1 MHRLCEYT
9 LISFKCQSIR
19 SKVHCTNKTLHNES
33 LKNVTVH
40 LGPRVTCAKNM
51 TLPKVYSRSEKLS
64 MSGFIKKI
72 YIYNRLYNVHLSTA
86 DLPYHSR
93 SASKS
98 HSLI

>member
-19 SKVHCTNKTLHNES
+19 LKVHCTNKTLHNES

-40 LGPRVTCAKNM
+40 VGPCVTCAKNL
-51 TLPKVYSRSEKLS
+51 TLPKVYSHREKLS
-64 MSGFIKKI
+64 MSGFIKKN
-72 YIYNRLYNVHLSTA
+72 IYNRPYNVHLSTA

-93 SASKS
+93 SAPRS

>member
-51 TLPKVYSRSEKLS
+51 TEANQFLSGHLKL
-64 MSGFIKKI
+64 
-72 YIYNRLYNVHLSTA
+72 
-86 DLPYHSR
+86 
-93 SASKS
+93 
-98 HSLI
+98 

>member
-51 TLPKVYSRSEKLS
+51 THNVTFRRRTFFAYFKTLIKISKGFEK
-64 MSGFIKKI
+64 
-72 YIYNRLYNVHLSTA
+72 
-86 DLPYHSR
+86 
-93 SASKS
+93 
-98 HSLI
+98 